1 MMSTIKEVSEETG
14 ITAYT
19 LRYYER
25 EGILPGVKR
34 DESGNRFYDEES
46 MEWLNFI
53 LALRSTG
60 MPLSEIKQY
69 VDWYLEGESTLAIRK
84 QMMLD
89 HRAKVEEDLRQTYKY
104 LEQINYKL
112 ALYDMQEKGLMK
124 MLP

>member
-1 MMSTIKEVSEETG
+1 MSTIREISEETG
-14 ITAYT
+14 ISTYT

-34 DESGNRFYDEES
+34 DSSGNRLYDEES
-46 MEWLNFI
+46 MEWLNFV

-60 MPLSEIKQY
+60 MPLAEIKHY
-69 VDWYLEGESTLAIRK
+69 VDLYWKGESTLKIRK
-84 QMMLD
+84 QMMLK
-89 HRAKVEEDLRQTYKY
+89 HKEKVERDLKETYKN

-112 ALYDMQEKGLMK
+112 ALYDLQEKGLSK

>member
-1 MMSTIKEVSEETG
+1 MSTIKEISEETG
-14 ITAYT
+14 ISTYT

-34 DESGNRFYDEES
+34 DSSGNRLYDEES
-46 MEWLNFI
+46 MEWLNFV

-60 MPLSEIKQY
+60 MPLAEIKHY
-69 VDWYLEGESTLAIRK
+69 VDLYWEGESTLKIRK
-84 QMMLD
+84 QMM
-89 HRAKVEEDLRQTYKY
+89 HKHKEKVERDLRETYKN

-112 ALYDMQEKGLMK
+112 ALYDLQEKGLSK

>member
-1 MMSTIKEVSEETG
+1 MSTIKEISEETG
-14 ITAYT
+14 ISTYT

-34 DESGNRFYDEES
+34 DSSGNRLYDEES
-46 MEWLNFI
+46 MEWLNFV

-60 MPLSEIKQY
+60 MPLAEIKHY
-69 VDWYLEGESTLAIRK
+69 VDLYWEGESTLKIRK
-84 QMMLD
+84 QMMLK
-89 HRAKVEEDLRQTYKY
+89 HKEKVERDLRETYKN

-112 ALYDMQEKGLMK
+112 ALYDLQEKGLSK